1 MFKCESDTETYL
13 TRVLRCRIFDISAPP
28 RTNQVISRA
37 ISHLSTG
44 LNSLQPGKN
53 NHYKQTTFTKKKKK
67 TKMPGRTLASASGAE
82 DAEMEDASTVVPP
95 SAQRSTDSEEGGE
108 PMEEDEE
115 EETGGNGGAVEEEEE
130 EEPQRVRILPG
141 STSTAASFEFLKEGH
156 TLGNALRYIIMKN
169 PDVEFCA
176 YAIPH
181 PSEEKMNLRIQTYD
195 TTTATAALEK
205 GLQDL
210 EDLCDV
216 VSDEFWTQREK
227 FMASK

>member
-1 MFKCESDTETYL
+1 M
-13 TRVLRCRIFDISAPP
+13 SA
-28 RTNQVISRA
+28 TTKARA
-37 ISHLSTG
+37 SS
-44 LNSLQPGKN
+44 
-53 NHYKQTTFTKKKKK
+53 
-67 TKMPGRTLASASGAE
+67 AE
-82 DAEMEDASTVVPP
+82 DADMEDAPT
-95 SAQRSTDSEEGGE
+95 SAQQVAGSQDGDD
-108 PMEEDEE
+108 PMEEDEDNE
-115 EETGGNGGAVEEEEE
+115 LGEEEEE

-156 TLGNALRYIIMKN
+156 TLGNALRFIIMKN

-176 YAIPH
+176 YTIPH

-216 VSDEFWTQREK
+216 VSEEFWAQRES
-227 FMASK
+227 FMATKH

>member
-1 MFKCESDTETYL
+1 MPARTKAH
-13 TRVLRCRIFDISAPP
+13 AP
-28 RTNQVISRA
+28 S
-37 ISHLSTG
+37 
-44 LNSLQPGKN
+44 
-53 NHYKQTTFTKKKKK
+53 
-67 TKMPGRTLASASGAE
+67 AE
-82 DAEMEDASTVVPP
+82 DAHMEDATPT
-95 SAQRSTDSEEGGE
+95 SAQVTNSQEDGD
-108 PMEEDEE
+108 PMEEDEDNE
-115 EETGGNGGAVEEEEE
+115 LGEEEEA

-156 TLGNALRYIIMKN
+156 TLGNALRFIIMKN

-216 VSDEFWTQREK
+216 VSEEFWAQREK
-227 FMASK
+227 FMATKSRSA

>member
-1 MFKCESDTETYL
+1 MPAATK
-13 TRVLRCRIFDISAPP
+13 A
-28 RTNQVISRA
+28 RA
-37 ISHLSTG
+37 SS
-44 LNSLQPGKN
+44 
-53 NHYKQTTFTKKKKK
+53 
-67 TKMPGRTLASASGAE
+67 AE
-82 DAEMEDASTVVPP
+82 DADMEDATPP
-95 SAQRSTDSEEGGE
+95 SAQQPVGSQEGGD
-108 PMEEDEE
+108 PMEEDKEDNDLGEDEE
-115 EETGGNGGAVEEEEE
+115 N

-156 TLGNALRYIIMKN
+156 TLGNSLRYIIMKN

-176 YAIPH
+176 YTIPH

-216 VSDEFWTQREK
+216 VSEEFWAQRNNFIAAK
-227 FMASK
+227 N